1 MIEYVFF
8 HQQPLEL
15 FLHFLTELGLDAGT
29 QEYEDRIEVLLP
41 DDLNALLFDKID
53 ARYDQLMDLEA
64 ELTDEEQSGAAG
76 EYQAGGIVVNL
87 KDGTMVYANLDTR
100 LLARVMQVIT
110 PEEFAV
116 IVDAIVQAVENR
128 QERPGCQLNRN

>member
-15 FLHFLTELGLDAGT
+15 FLQFLTGLGLDAGT
-29 QEYEDRIEVLLP
+29 QVYEDRIEVLLP

-87 KDGTMVYANLDTR
+87 KDGTTVYASLDTR
-100 LLARVMQVIT
+100 LLARVMRVIT

-116 IVDAIVQAVENR
+116 IVDAIAQAVENR
-128 QERPGCQLNRN
+128 QESPACQLERN

>member
-8 HQQPLEL
+8 HQQPLEQ

-41 DDLNALLFDKID
+41 DDLNTLLFDKID

-116 IVDAIVQAVENR
+116 IVDAIAQAVENR
-128 QERPGCQLNRN
+128 QKSPACQLDRN